1 MPRPLSYDLRERLV
15 GAVEGGESC
24 HAAAERFDVAPPSVI
39 KLMQA
44 WRSTGSLAP
53 KRMGGYRLHV
63 LRDHKDEVVALVEAT
78 PDATLD
84 ELTEA
89 LNKKK
94 ISVSRS
100 TVNRFLIAMDL
111 SFKKSAARQR
121 ALSV

>member
-1 MPRPLSYDLRERLV
+1 MPRPLSNDLRERIV
-15 GAVEGGESC
+15 EAIEGGESC
-24 HAAAERFDVAPPSVI
+24 HAAAERFDVAPSSAI

-44 WRSTGSLAP
+44 WRATGSLAP
-53 KRMGGYRLHV
+53 KRMGGYRPYV
-63 LRDHKDEVVALVEAT
+63 LRDHKDEVVELVKAR

-100 TVNRFLIAMDL
+100 AVNRFLIAMGL
-111 SFKKSAARQR
+111 SFKKNAARQR
-121 ALSV
+121 TESA